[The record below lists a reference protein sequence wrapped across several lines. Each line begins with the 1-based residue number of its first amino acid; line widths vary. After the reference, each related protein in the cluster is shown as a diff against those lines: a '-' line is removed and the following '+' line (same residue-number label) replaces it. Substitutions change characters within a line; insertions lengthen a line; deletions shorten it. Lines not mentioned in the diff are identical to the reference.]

1 MMGMVAYECKANTKA
16 EEGGRQIQG
25 QYRLD
30 RQLAPQTVTT
40 QTK

>member
-1 MMGMVAYECKANTKA
+1 MVAYACNPSTKA

-30 RQLAPQTVTT
+30 RQLTPQTGTT

>member
-1 MMGMVAYECKANTKA
+1 MVVYGCNPNTKA

-25 QYRLD
+25 QYELV
-30 RQLAPQTVTT
+30 RQLAPQTGTT